1 MTMKEMLLVAVVV
14 LLFAVVFWLA
24 PKRLHGD
31 VVVIN
36 CGVSEI
42 SPDFTPAM
50 RQACRE
56 ARKPK

>member
-1 MTMKEMLLVAVVV
+1 MTMREMLTVAVVV
-14 LLFAVVFWLA
+14 VLFCFAFWLA
-24 PKRLHGD
+24 PKRTQGD

-36 CGVSEI
+36 CGISEI